1 MNDSGG
7 IMRRKIFAFVLAL
20 IILLMFLHRAG
31 VPLRINEL
39 SFEKY
44 DDTDTG
50 IECIGRVIKVQEKE
64 GKHTLRVRL
73 TSCGGIETHFCE
85 DVLLSV
91 YREAE
96 RPWELLRAEIAFTA
110 EFKDADGERNPHC
123 FDYHDYLKSCGIGKI
138 ATIENYQVLES
149 DFTLLEKYERF
160 LYRSRCEFLDKIG
173 AENRGIIAGVLFGDT
188 SQMEEEIYDEFRNNG
203 TAHILAV
210 SGLHVGILYGIYKR
224 IAGRKRTATALL
236 VLAAL
241 LFSYGTL
248 SMWSPSATRAILM
261 IAVSTVGRF
270 ADRRY
275 DRLTGMSVAA
285 FILVVHNPYVI
296 LGTGFQM
303 SFLAISSI
311 SFFTPLVPKK
321 IPESLAAA
329 LAVNFGLLF
338 YQMQNFNYVSLV
350 SLIVNIPI
358 IYLTGYFVPLA
369 MLAFVLSIAGIGFTP
384 VQSATEGFAMMLT
397 KVNHFSTLGGH
408 SSFDIVSMPVG
419 VMVFILCMSFFA
431 ASETFLI
438 WRMRKNRKN
447 ILRMTAL
454 IVIIA
459 LMAEAAAYSPITH
472 DDIVF
477 VDVGQGD
484 CIHIRADG
492 KNVLIDGGGKAEYN
506 LGKKTLKPYLLK
518 NGAGTVDA
526 AIATHKHTD
535 HYKGLTELGECMKT
549 GRILTDLCVGSSVRI
564 SDSVWIET
572 LWPLEISE
580 ESTQDENKNCS
591 AFMIHYGTVKILV
604 TGDLDSEGE
613 KEILS
618 YYAGSDVLRADVL
631 KVGHHGSKYSSCEE
645 FLSLVN
651 PKVAVIQVGNNT
663 YGHPAAETL
672 ERLEKQGCKIYRN
685 DESGA
690 VGIRFAKNEIEIHI
704 QIPKTEKYSARV
716 FFACNRLLP

>member
-1 MNDSGG
+1 
-7 IMRRKIFAFVLAL
+7 MRRKFFAFVLVL
-20 IILLMFLHRAG
+20 IVLLMFMHRAG
-31 VPLRINEL
+31 LPLRMNEL
-39 SFEKY
+39 NFDAYADMENSTDGSNGSSR
-44 DDTDTG
+44 DDSGSNDSSNSSKLECTG
-50 IECIGRVIKVQEKE
+50 KIIKVQEKE

-73 TSCGGIETHFCE
+73 ISCEGVETDFCE
-85 DVLLSV
+85 DVLLSI

-96 RPWELLRAEIAFTA
+96 KPWELLRAEIAFTA
-110 EFKDADGERNPHC
+110 EFKTADGARNPHC

-138 ATIENYQVLES
+138 AAIQSYRVLES
-149 DFTLLEKYERF
+149 DFSPLEKYERF
-160 LYRSRCEFLDKIG
+160 LYRSRCEFLDKIS

-210 SGLHVGILYGIYKR
+210 SGLHVGILYGIYKK
-224 IAGRKRTATALL
+224 IAGRKRTLAALL
-236 VLAAL
+236 VLIIL
-241 LFSYGTL
+241 LFTYGTL

-275 DRLTGMSVAA
+275 DRLTGMSAAA
-285 FILVVHNPYVI
+285 FILIVHNPYVI

-338 YQMQNFNYVSLV
+338 YQIQSFNYVSLV
-350 SLIVNIPI
+350 SLLVNIPI

-369 MLAFVLSIAGIGFTP
+369 MLAFVLSITGVGFAP
-384 VQSATEGFAMMLT
+384 VQAVTEGFAVMLT
-397 KVNHFSTLGGH
+397 KLNHFSTLGGL
-408 SSFDIVSMPVG
+408 SSFDVVSLPAG
-419 VMVFILCMSFFA
+419 VTVFILCMSFFA

-438 WRMRKNRKN
+438 WRLRKNRKS
-447 ILRMTAL
+447 ILRMTAV
-454 IVIIA
+454 IVVTA

-484 CIHIRADG
+484 CIHLRADG
-492 KNVLIDGGGKAEYN
+492 KSILIDGGGKAEYN

-518 NGAGTVDA
+518 NGVGAIDA

-549 GRILTDLCVGSSVRI
+549 GRILTDLCAGSSVRI

-580 ESTQDENKNCS
+580 ENTQDENKNCS
-591 AFMIHYGTVKILV
+591 VFMIHYDTVKILV

-613 KEILS
+613 KEMLS
-618 YYAGSDVLRADVL
+618 YYANSDVLRADVL
-631 KVGHHGSKYSSCEE
+631 KVGHHGSRYSSCEE

-651 PKVAVIQVGNNT
+651 PKVAVIQVGSNT
-663 YGHPAAETL
+663 YGHPTQETL
-672 ERLEKQGCKIYRN
+672 DRLSRQGCRIYRN
-685 DESGA
+685 DLDGA
-690 VGIRFAKNEIEIHI
+690 VGLRFAKNEIKIH
-704 QIPKTEKYSARV
+704 T
-716 FFACNRLLP
+716 LL